1 MVGPGA
7 AVIRVWRSSGA
18 GPFCVRNIRFRHAF
32 LGHDHESSVSPVSS
46 QVCAQKP
53 GTDDRSRNGCR
64 SRPEGGQARSAERRT
79 ARTYGR
85 RSCSQVRAKEEIER
99 AASIVDAAGLWRRLC
114 RQRQAALRPAPAIS
128 AQLSAQRRQVSAQST
143 IVSSSASFEQ
153 SSAHAMQMSAQM
165 RHVIRCI
172 GEPRNIKSALTMQI

>member
-18 GPFCVRNIRFRHAF
+18 GFFCVRNIRFRHAF

-53 GTDDRSRNGCR
+53 GTDDRSSNGCR
-64 SRPEGGQARSAERRT
+64 SWPEGGQARSAERRT

-99 AASIVDAAGLWRRLC
+99 AASIVDAARYGGGCVANVKQPCGRRPPSRRSLAHSGGKS
-114 RQRQAALRPAPAIS
+114 RRKAPS
-128 AQLSAQRRQVSAQST
+128 SRRRQVS
-143 IVSSSASFEQ
+143 SSRLHTRCRCRRKCDTSFDASASR
-153 SSAHAMQMSAQM
+153 A
-165 RHVIRCI
+165 
-172 GEPRNIKSALTMQI
+172 T